1 MINPFKKVAKKAVSK
16 ASEKFV
22 RGVKDKAKD
31 AVSEVKEKIID
42 GANDILPYLVV
53 GGVIL
58 IGICLAR
65 RQPPITVKVVIKQV

>member
-1 MINPFKKVAKKAVSK
+1 MFNPFKKPAKKAIRK
-16 ASEKFV
+16 ASDEFV
-22 RGVKDKAKD
+22 LGVTEKAKD
-31 AVSEVKEKIID
+31 AVSEVKEEIID

-53 GGVIL
+53 GGVML

>member
-1 MINPFKKVAKKAVSK
+1 MINPFKKPAKKAIRK
-16 ASEKFV
+16 ASDEFV
-22 RGVKDKAKD
+22 LGVTEKAKD
-31 AVSEVKEKIID
+31 AVSDVKEEIID
-42 GANDILPYLVV
+42 SANDILPYFIV